1 MRLTPRLLLG
11 TLSIVGALAAFV
23 AFTVDSR
30 LRRELTEEHAR
41 RLTRDARFIGAQWAR
56 LPDAAADA
64 LADSAAAA
72 LDVSVTLVQPGGQPL
87 GDSRLSS
94 AQLVGAENLL
104 NRPEVA
110 DAFDGRVGRATRPD
124 PVSGVEHLWIAVRA
138 GRGVVRI
145 DVPTSAFDAAFSD
158 ARRDVRLAAVVAV
171 LSAIILALAFS
182 VNIVGPIT
190 QLRDVA
196 RALATGDLSRRPA
209 LTAPGEIGE
218 LASAVHRLAEQLGAR
233 LDALA
238 AEESRLN
245 ATLESLSEGV
255 IAVDARQ
262 QVVRINETG
271 RRLLGVRDAVPFAVD
286 LLPRERLLRDS
297 LFGALSGQVTDST
310 ETQLGDRIVT
320 LTARPLE
327 PGGALVALY
336 DLTPIRRLEAV
347 RRDFV
352 ANVSHELKT
361 PLTVI
366 GGFAE
371 TLLDDELPAGMRK
384 QFATS
389 VRANAIRMQRI
400 VDDLL
405 DLSRI
410 ESGGWIPVP
419 VWTDVSQLAGEAF
432 SAASTAAQA
441 KGVVLACE
449 VGTDAERAWAD
460 PTAVRQIL
468 GNLVDNAVRYTAE
481 GTITVRSGRDGA
493 VVTVSVEDSGTGIPE
508 EHLPRIFERFY
519 RVDDARSRDAGGTG
533 LGLSIVKHL
542 AEAHGGRASAESRPG
557 RGTTIRVT
565 FPDPVAT
572 S

>member
-56 LPDAAADA
+56 LPADAADA

-72 LDVSVTLVQPGGQPL
+72 LEVTVTLVHPDGQPA
-87 GDSRLSS
+87 GDSRVSG
-94 AQLVGAENLL
+94 AQLIGAENLL

-110 DAFDGRVGRATRPD
+110 DALDGRVGRATRPD
-124 PVSGVEHLWIAVRA
+124 PSSGVEHLWVAVRA
-138 GRGVVRI
+138 GPGVVRI
-145 DVPTSAFDAAFSD
+145 DVPASAFDAAFSD
-158 ARRDVRLAAVVAV
+158 ARRDIRLAAVAAV

-196 RALATGDLSRRPA
+196 RALAAGDLSRRPA
-209 LTAPGEIGE
+209 LAAPGEVGE

-238 AEESRLN
+238 AEESRLK

-271 RRLLGVRDAVPFAVD
+271 RRLLGVRDAVPFPVD
-286 LLPRERLLRDS
+286 LLPRERVLRDA

-371 TLLDDELPAGMRK
+371 TLLDEELPAGMRK
-384 QFATS
+384 QFAAS

-419 VWTDVSQLAGEAF
+419 VWTDVAQLAGEAF
-432 SAASTAAQA
+432 ASAATAAQG
-441 KGVVLACE
+441 KGVVLASD
-449 VGTDAERAWAD
+449 VGEAAERVWAD
-460 PTAVRQIL
+460 PTALRQIL
-468 GNLVDNAVRYTAE
+468 GNLVDNAVRYTAD
-481 GTITVRSGRDGA
+481 GAITVRSVREGPI
-493 VVTVSVEDSGTGIPE
+493 VVVSVEDSGTGIPE

-533 LGLSIVKHL
+533 LGLSIVKHM

-557 RGTTIRVT
+557 RGTTIRVS
-565 FPDPVAT
+565 FPDPVTAG
-572 S
+572 